1 MISRIFSRFMRLGDL
16 ESSFLASILSDLE
29 DSSSRDSFSSTTDP
43 MGGGS
48 SGISDKDRKSP
59 LHVAPPNVHGARDE
73 AARAEERRGV
83 IEFHVI
89 GNSLNHTPS
98 RQTVLWL
105 IGMQNV
111 FSHQVR
117 KIDRSFVSGLCIVT
131 VKSDVAAS
139 YELRA

>member
-16 ESSFLASILSDLE
+16 DSSFLASILSDLE

-48 SGISDKDRKSP
+48 GGLSDKDRKSP

-111 FSHQVR
+111 FSHQV
-117 KIDRSFVSGLCIVT
+117 SFVQLACDIES
-131 VKSDVAAS
+131 S
-139 YELRA
+139 